1 MLYLSWPVCKACDY
15 LMSYEA
21 SNDGWTSN
29 EIYLLRQARDAF
41 HASDMDAYSRYMTLD
56 LQAKLRRL
64 GDPLRA
70 DACVLEQSD
79 NVAISQPA
87 KKAND
92 GRFRQKWR

>member
-21 SNDGWTSN
+21 SNDRWTSN

-41 HASDMDAYSRYMTLD
+41 YAFDMEKYRMYMTLD
-56 LQAKLRRL
+56 LQEKRKRL
-64 GDPLRA
+64 GDPLS
-70 DACVLEQSD
+70 ACVLEQSD

-87 KKAND
+87 KKATD
-92 GRFRQKWR
+92 GRYHQKLR

>member
-1 MLYLSWPVCKACDY
+1 MVYLSWPVCKACDY

-70 DACVLEQSD
+70 DACVLEQSKH
-79 NVAISQPA
+79 VAISQPA